1 MIEFNDDNIYD
12 VQEKNTDMVK
22 TFTRMFIGLLITA
35 ATAYFT
41 YSSGLFLT
49 IPYSLIAIVELVVVL
64 VFSFAF
70 KKLSPGA
77 VTVLYYIYAILNG
90 VTFSTIFA
98 VFDISSISSAF
109 LISALLFGALALYG
123 YTTDKDM
130 TKFGNILI
138 VGLVVGLI
146 ASVINLFIGNTIVDI
161 VLDWVI
167 LLIFCGLTAYD
178 IQKMRGMQLAD
189 EASREK
195 LYVYFAMQLYLDF
208 INLFIRILSITARRS
223 RK

>member
-178 IQKMRGMQLAD
+178 IQKMRVMQLAD
-189 EASREK
+189 EAGREK
-195 LYVYFAMQLYLDF
+195 LYVYFAMQ
-208 INLFIRILSITARRS
+208 
-223 RK
+223 

>member
-49 IPYSLIAIVELVVVL
+49 IPYTLIAIVELVVVL

-123 YTTDKDM
+123 YTTEKDM

-178 IQKMRGMQLAD
+178 IQKMRVMQLAD
-189 EASREK
+189 EAGREK

>member
-178 IQKMRGMQLAD
+178 IQKMRVMQLAD

>member
-49 IPYSLIAIVELVVVL
+49 IPYTLIAIVELVVVL

-178 IQKMRGMQLAD
+178 IQKMRVMQLAD

>member
-178 IQKMRGMQLAD
+178 IQKMRVMQLAD
-189 EASREK
+189 EAGREK